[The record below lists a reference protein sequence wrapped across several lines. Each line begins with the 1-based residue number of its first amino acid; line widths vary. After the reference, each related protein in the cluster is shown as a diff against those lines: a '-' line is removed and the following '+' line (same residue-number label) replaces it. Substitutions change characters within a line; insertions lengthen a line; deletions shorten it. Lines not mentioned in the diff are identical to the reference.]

1 MRSTSEKEGRQTSR
15 GGVNKYMAAL
25 AVCLRLRQVD
35 LDFAPEEANT
45 ATQPFPAG
53 QSVVPSVS
61 LVVTPGR

>member
-1 MRSTSEKEGRQTSR
+1 
-15 GGVNKYMAAL
+15 MAAL

>member
-1 MRSTSEKEGRQTSR
+1 MRSTSEKGGKTDKSR
-15 GGVNKYMAAL
+15 RSKYMAAL

>member
-1 MRSTSEKEGRQTSR
+1 
-15 GGVNKYMAAL
+15 MAAL

-61 LVVTPGR
+61 LHRADDACPSGNFLINFNSNGHF